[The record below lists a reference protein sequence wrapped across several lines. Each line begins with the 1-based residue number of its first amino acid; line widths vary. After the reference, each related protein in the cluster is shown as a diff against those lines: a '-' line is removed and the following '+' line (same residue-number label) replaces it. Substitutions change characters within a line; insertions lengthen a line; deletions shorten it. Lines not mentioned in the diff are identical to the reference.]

1 MIPAKSLMRRS
12 YRSLV
17 IAHRKEG
24 ARSCPRSIW
33 ISHVL
38 CQGGH
43 DMDQAPVEDR
53 LQRAT
58 TWREFNACGTMHVGG
73 RGVPADT
80 KMKLPS
86 PYLVGLPVLV
96 GQ

>member
-1 MIPAKSLMRRS
+1 MIPNKSLLRRS

-24 ARSCPRSIW
+24 ARSCPRSIR

-58 TWREFNACGTMHVGG
+58 TWREFNACGAMHVRAANWEAAG
-73 RGVPADT
+73 
-80 KMKLPS
+80 S
-86 PYLVGLPVLV
+86 PRIPR
-96 GQ
+96 